1 MHDCSL
7 CGCACYCHGDID
19 DCQVETVEYAYM
31 HCDGCGCREDDFDDN
46 YDDEDV
52 DAYDPSGEA
61 IFDHEYESEWDWIM
75 RAHDEWIAPLAEL
88 APMTRKLLVYTK
100 SIENA

>member
-31 HCDGCGCREDDFDDN
+31 HCDGCGCGEDDHEL
-46 YDDEDV
+46 YEPDDEGNDSRQFRE
-52 DAYDPSGEA
+52 P
-61 IFDHEYESEWDWIM
+61 YESEWEWIV
-75 RAHDEWIAPLAEL
+75 RAHDEHIA
-88 APMTRKLLVYTK
+88 R
-100 SIENA
+100 

>member
-31 HCDGCGCREDDFDDN
+31 HCDGCGCQDDPEEYYWSEGDEMDD
-46 YDDEDV
+46 YGEPDHVYADDG
-52 DAYDPSGEA
+52 S
-61 IFDHEYESEWDWIM
+61 YESEWDWIV
-75 RAHDEWIAPLAEL
+75 RAHEEHIEPLEEL
-88 APMTRKLLVYTK
+88 RANTGAGER
-100 SIENA
+100 

>member
-31 HCDGCGCREDDFDDN
+31 HCDGCGCREDDEF
-46 YDDEDV
+46 YDEDE
-52 DAYDPSGEA
+52 DYHYGQPLHYDSTA
-61 IFDHEYESEWDWIM
+61 DESEWQWLV
-75 RAHDEWIAPLAEL
+75 RAHDEHIAPLEDLKLDML
-88 APMTRKLLVYTK
+88 ARDHIIVGERYG
-100 SIENA
+100 